1 MFNIIRFSQYVLL
14 VLWIL
19 PSGLLL
25 AEGELSIK
33 PGKYEITKTTKTS
46 FDTVPAE
53 RTTEECITNPD
64 LDPESILPDKENCEI
79 RNLKTEVNKT
89 SFEFT
94 CTEPGKTSKLKGYAE
109 YSVHGD
115 MVSSEVKL
123 EGTYKG
129 QQLIVESSGS
139 GKRIGDCSPGS
150 EFNK

>member
-1 MFNIIRFSQYVLL
+1 MFKIIRFSHYVLF

-19 PSGLLL
+19 PSGLSL
-25 AEGELSIK
+25 ADGELSIK
-33 PGKYEITKTTKTS
+33 PGKYRITKTTQTS

-64 LDPESILPDKENCEI
+64 LDPQSILPDKKNCEI
-79 RNLKTEVNKT
+79 RNLKTEDSKT
-89 SFEFT
+89 SFDFT

-109 YSVHGD
+109 YSVKGD
-115 MVSSEVKL
+115 LVSSQVKL

-139 GKRIGDCSPGS
+139 GQRIGDCFPGS
-150 EFNK
+150 DIDK